1 MKLYKTITSAKRT
14 TITHSEKGV
23 RYKKPKP
30 KLEYVQKDI
39 LVENPVSLISKSL
52 TRGHLEGNLERIAD
66 YLAALTVGNKITMA
80 NCLDTEHNWQE
91 SLQGYKFED

>member
-39 LVENPVSLISKSL
+39 LVENPVSLIVDSL
-52 TRGHLEGNLERIAD
+52 TRGHLEGKIERIAN
-66 YLAALTVGNKITMA
+66 YLAALTIGEKTTMA
-80 NCLDTEHNWQE
+80 NCLDTNHDWQV
-91 SLQGYKFED
+91 QGYKFED